1 MAGLSLPLFPFSFCS
16 LNTSKF
22 SSPSS
27 FGMRKNGEKDNNAQI
42 YPTQIGI
49 RRYGSSLFIKSPGSL
64 ELIIRKNLYS
74 VVTGYQSKTPQTI
87 SHRPK
92 KEPKRLILSFPNV
105 IAVLEWKVERNIV
118 TVYYHFDLCDATINR
133 ISLVILLILLLS

>member
-1 MAGLSLPLFPFSFCS
+1 
-16 LNTSKF
+16 
-22 SSPSS
+22 
-27 FGMRKNGEKDNNAQI
+27 MRKNGEKDNNAQI

-133 ISLVILLILLLS
+133 ISLVILLILLLY